1 MRTISPLD
9 RQLVLRLYARGHS
22 LRTIAKQAGI
32 SVSTVVRLTR
42 SASRRPAQA
51 LLPDDPPPGYDPA
64 LLRRCPG
71 CGGRIY
77 VWPCLL
83 CLVRERRARLA
94 K

>member
-22 LRTIAKQAGI
+22 LRTIAKRAGI

-42 SASRRPAQA
+42 SAGRRPAQA

-71 CGGRIY
+71 CGGRVY

-83 CLVRERRARLA
+83 CLIRERKARLA